1 MKTSSTKRMLAF
13 WLAVAILG
21 APTSGAFAAEM
32 VTLQPAVQA
41 EEPATPS
48 APAAV
53 NIDHI
58 KLQEDTQTITK
69 VTVDGKNQKTVT
81 ALAYSAAGDD
91 EKNKIENSQIT
102 WSISGSSDGSGVS
115 IAADTGIITVD
126 AKAKADSYT
135 ITATPKT
142 ATAAD
147 VTPGAA
153 KTVKLTV
160 QRAPSVA
167 ATVNK
172 VSVDNVDA
180 TGQQI
185 TLPAGGSK
193 QLSATVL
200 DQYGDPYDL
209 QAAITYTVADGDS
222 KISVSNNNDNKLMA
236 SSDAVVGTTTTVTAK
251 CKDTQDT
258 GKTFTVQVTPK
269 QSDAVAIRF
278 VDFQK
283 KVTYTG
289 KKVENPKVQLIDGTN
304 INTNVSYKY
313 EKVTPQ
319 STSSADVSVDSV
331 TDVGTYRVTATY
343 TKGPDTA
350 NVSDTFEITPES
362 LTVKDLKVTS
372 RDYKSGDTNVAVTG
386 TLDGLI
392 DVDKDKVTLGLTGK
406 MADDT
411 AGENKTVTVTAT
423 LTGEKADNY
432 TVTPPENKVTVTIN
446 KIKYAEDGVTD
457 NALADTV
464 SGNKGSTVYGKIPD
478 AMAKLKQTYTV
489 EKENITDT
497 NGILN
502 GDPIINDDSVKI
514 QIKDTASENQT
525 ATVPVKVSFQNYED
539 VTITYTVKV
548 VNKKDVSNNIQFAS
562 KTVTYNGQEF
572 QLDKANLDGNVT
584 AGAHPKWTYTKTATK
599 AAESTEMPPKFK
611 DVGVYEVTATYEDD
625 ENWGQKTATLKI
637 EAPAPTSSITVTA
650 EQRKGLIDENYKNFS
665 ISLRDETN
673 GYVRIRA
680 DANDYLDRQKIGDTY
695 SEWIGLEITP
705 KVNGSTSSIENFYVS
720 TNGSSWN
727 KISKGTYG
735 NFYLDG
741 VQGYSFYLWYDTD
754 DKDRADDLYLA
765 TDNMGANKF
774 QIHMDFD
781 AYSASSDSGSSGST
795 SSSTNKVNGDKVSTT
810 TIDKTPSVKG
820 NSATVSISSSAL
832 TDALEKNKKE
842 SKHEKADKSFIELDV
857 KTSKSVDD
865 TTVTVP
871 VKSLDKIS
879 DEDTGL
885 SLVTNQGTIQM
896 DYRALSKIV
905 SAADKN
911 EVSISIEEDKSNQYT
926 LMVKDGSN
934 EIIDLGSGEAELT
947 FSYKL
952 KSGEKASD
960 VKVYRVGDGSKTW
973 LSTYGG
979 STVYAGTGTYAAA
992 TGSYVTNMN
1001 ADYNSSKKKVT
1012 FATDALGTFLVTTD
1026 TLQTGGTSTPGT
1038 PYPSYPSYPSNS
1050 TFVDV
1055 PASRWSAQYINKLA
1069 SLGVVN
1075 GTGGGYFEPTL
1086 YVTREEFVKMLAGV
1100 AGANVSGYTSQRFPD
1115 VSASRWSAP
1124 YIAWAVDHGITTG
1137 TDGGKFAPMM
1147 KITREEMATMIYRYT
1162 QSAGKVLPTKNVPTV
1177 FSDSHM
1183 IDSWAQTPV
1192 SVMQQ
1197 AGIIDGNVVNGRY
1210 SFDPKVP
1217 ATREECAKMLCLLY
1231 DLI

>member
-32 VTLQPAVQA
+32 ATLQPTVQA
-41 EEPATPS
+41 EESAAPS

-58 KLQEDTQTITK
+58 KLSKDNA
-69 VTVDGKNQKTVT
+69 TVNGTAPDSVT
-81 ALAYSAAGDD
+81 ATAYSAAGDD
-91 EKNKIENSQIT
+91 ENNKIDNSQIT
-102 WSISGSSDGSGVS
+102 WSISGPDNSVTISNTTNTAGQ
-115 IAADTGIITVD
+115 ITIPE
-126 AKAKADSYT
+126 KAKAGNYT

-142 ATAAD
+142 ATVAD
-147 VTPGAA
+147 ATPGAA
-153 KTVKLTV
+153 KTVNLEVKHE
-160 QRAPSVA
+160 ASK
-167 ATVNK
+167 ATKISK
-172 VSVDNVDA
+172 VYVDKIEVDNDKF
-180 TGQQI
+180 I
-185 TLPAGGSK
+185 TIVAG
-193 QLSATVL
+193 SATKAITADVL
-200 DQYGDPYDL
+200 DQYDDKMSNVSL
-209 QAAITYTVADGDS
+209 KFTAAPDS
-222 KISVSNNNDNKLMA
+222 KVTATDGKLTVPQETTEGDVTVTVSVTDNDSINKSFKVKIEAAPKKDNTLTVTFKGLTNIA
-236 SSDAVVGTTTTVTAK
+236 YTGEALKQDPEIVVKSGDNTLTDGKTEYTYYKKTADAAKNAQGAGFDKTQVKEVGTYHVVAKYTSKDSTKVGYAEGDFQITPKEVTVTAK
-251 CKDTQDT
+251 ADT
-258 GKTFTVQVTPK
+258 KI
-269 QSDAVAIRF
+269 S
-278 VDFQK
+278 
-283 KVTYTG
+283 KVY
-289 KKVENPKVQLIDGTN
+289 DG
-304 INTNVSYKY
+304 
-313 EKVTPQ
+313 
-319 STSSADVSVDSV
+319 
-331 TDVGTYRVTATY
+331 
-343 TKGPDTA
+343 
-350 NVSDTFEITPES
+350 
-362 LTVKDLKVTS
+362 
-372 RDYKSGDTNVAVTG
+372 
-386 TLDGLI
+386 
-392 DVDKDKVTLGLTGK
+392 
-406 MADDT
+406 
-411 AGENKTVTVTAT
+411 TAT
-423 LTGEKADNY
+423 LTSNLSDSHFDITDKIGNDTLTITPKSTGLSYPKAD
-432 TVTPPENKVTVTIN
+432 
-446 KIKYAEDGVTD
+446 AG
-457 NALADTV
+457 
-464 SGNKGSTVYGKIPD
+464 
-478 AMAKLKQTYTV
+478 TYTV
-489 EKENITDT
+489 NI
-497 NGILN
+497 
-502 GDPIINDDSVKI
+502 PIELSGTSSPNYTLK
-514 QIKDTASENQT
+514 A
-525 ATVPVKVSFQNYED
+525 ATVPVTAEITKGTFNGTKTCDVFVFADKTDTYTFDLPTDVAGLAGLSASVDGTSNGTVIEKAEIKNNQLVVTTKSVAANTKQDISIKVTCQNYLD
-539 VTITYTVKV
+539 FVITYTITASSKT
-548 VNKKDVSNNIQFAS
+548 NVSDNIQFAD
-562 KTVTYNGQEF
+562 KTFTHDAKPHKLDDA
-572 QLDKANLDGNVT
+572 QLTGVA
-584 AGAHPKWTYTKTATK
+584 AGTNPKWTYTYTK
-599 AAESTEMPPKFK
+599 VQTKDAADTTKMPEFSEI
-611 DVGVYEVTATYEDD
+611 GVYQITATYEDD
-625 ENWGQKTATLKI
+625 KNFGQKTATLKI

-665 ISLRDETN
+665 ISLRDETT

-680 DANDYLDRQKIGDTY
+680 DANDYLDRQKINDTY

-720 TNGSSWN
+720 TNGASWN

-754 DKDRADDLYLA
+754 DRDCADDLYLA
-765 TDNMGANKF
+765 TDDKGANKF
-774 QIHMDFD
+774 QIHVDFD
-781 AYSASSDSGSSGST
+781 SYSSSSDSGSSGST
-795 SSSTNKVNGDKVSTT
+795 SSSTDKVNGDKVSTT

-832 TDALEKNKKE
+832 SDALEKNKKE
-842 SKHEKADKSFIELDV
+842 SKHEHADKSFIELDV

-885 SLVTNQGTIQM
+885 SLVTNQGTIQL

-926 LMVKDGSN
+926 LMVKDGSH

-992 TGSYVTNMN
+992 TGSYITNMN

-1038 PYPSYPSYPSNS
+1038 SYPSYPSYPSNS

-1137 TDGGKFAPMM
+1137 TDGGKFAPTM

-1177 FSDSHM
+1177 FSDAHR